1 MGNPKLRKGNQWAH
15 LKLGPRSQLAHTA
28 CRQMHGCSRLLRD
41 DRRRFSLG
49 GGGSGLGTNVKREAD
64 CKNCVA
70 DGGRKCG
77 DFFEGSRID
86 TCYW

>member
-1 MGNPKLRKGNQWAH
+1 M
-15 LKLGPRSQLAHTA
+15 
-28 CRQMHGCSRLLRD
+28 
-41 DRRRFSLG
+41 
-49 GGGSGLGTNVKREAD
+49 GTNVKMEAD

-70 DGGRKCG
+70 NGGRKCG